1 MLNSKSGEMQEIRS
15 SPIARVLSL
24 GVRDPRRRRRV
35 HDLIS
40 CRARCH
46 LAGDGERES
55 RHRGRK
61 VGLSQPAG
69 RRNRFPFLP
78 HFLPAPSPAC
88 SALVVVVRTRKEVG
102 LARAVYYER
111 DRGRESQKPVLLIRQ
126 PERPYR
132 LPDCRDWHQ
141 VAREEGGRHLCYY

>member
-1 MLNSKSGEMQEIRS
+1 MLNSKSGEVQEIRAAL
-15 SPIARVLSL
+15 IARVLSL

-46 LAGDGERES
+46 LAGDGERERDS
-55 RHRGRK
+55 RHSRRRK

-88 SALVVVVRTRKEVG
+88 SLACSALVVVSTRKEVG
-102 LARAVYYER
+102 LARSGGVLRAR
-111 DRGRESQKPVLLIRQ
+111 SREGVSEARLTYPPARTTIRTACLLAATGTR
-126 PERPYR
+126 
-132 LPDCRDWHQ
+132 
-141 VAREEGGRHLCYY
+141 